1 MLALVRD
8 LTPLVLGVL
17 LTWIGATTLLD
28 RSASQQ
34 TAAHALLPPLMGE
47 GPATT
52 AIRIAGWA
60 ELLVGLGLL
69 GVPTHRMPAVGAV
82 ALGVGYAGI
91 LAYARLRPSAPA
103 GATELPAAGSAEA
116 GGTTVRWQYYVR
128 AGLVVVGGLFA
139 ANAATPWW
147 MAGGQHPVASFGI
160 VVFVTLTLVAL
171 SAPIDQLWAR
181 HTPRRRL
188 RLPHARTDI
197 PLHAPDLHAPDLH
210 APDLGAP
217 DLAVPDPGVP
227 DPGVPDLGALD
238 LPGPDLESFGPD
250 LESFGPDLESFGPD
264 LEGFGPAQAG
274 GLASSTVPVAGRSP
288 DASRTTSGAWTLPVP
303 VGDHEDSPGHSS
315 SQPS

>member
-69 GVPTHRMPAVGAV
+69 GVPTHRLPAVGAV

-116 GGTTVRWQYYVR
+116 GGTTVRWQSYVR

-147 MAGGQHPVASFGI
+147 MAGGQHPVTSFGI

-188 RLPHARTDI
+188 RLPHARTAI
-197 PLHAPDLHAPDLH
+197 PLHAPDLHVPDLH
-210 APDLGAP
+210 ARDLGAP
-217 DLAVPDPGVP
+217 DLAVPDPGA
-227 DPGVPDLGALD
+227 PDLGALD
-238 LPGPDLESFGPD
+238 LPGPDLDG
-250 LESFGPDLESFGPD
+250 FGPD

-274 GLASSTVPVAGRSP
+274 GVASSALPVAGRSP

-303 VGDHEDSPGHSS
+303 VGGHEDSPGHSS
-315 SQPS
+315 AQPS